1 MILLSITFHPA
12 KFNSFCEENTRMSL
26 DLSGRRAPTQWAKV
40 RTSLPLL
47 AVRHSFRQS
56 IGGGLETWSPV
67 RGGRTVSNIISND
80 ENTSRPFFVVNS
92 DKRKSLER
100 IV

>member
-1 MILLSITFHPA
+1 M
-12 KFNSFCEENTRMSL
+12 RMSL
-26 DLSGRRAPTQWAKV
+26 DLSRKMAPSRWAKV

-47 AVRHSFRQS
+47 AVRNSFRQS

-67 RGGRTVSNIISND
+67 RGGRTVSNIVNTTSNG
-80 ENTSRPFFVVNS
+80 ENSSRPFFVVDS